1 MISNAK
7 LTAAVSAAPQIALP
21 AVAASRPRA
30 ESRSETRESAAAVLP
45 SVQDTR
51 RAARDQKKA
60 MAYQQMQAVWQ
71 RMQTLGMM
79 LKLDGRAAL
88 KMAAGLAR
96 ELKAA
101 VDAYKDAGGRNVSQ
115 GDLAMIRREAE
126 QARDAQA
133 KQTEAAPAV
142 PAASEAERAGRQAYA
157 AAASAMIDDRLSTLA
172 ARETDMVADKG
183 FFDQVKI
190 IVGDLRK
197 AREKLRGEAHLSL
210 NPPSDDEW
218 KDADKAQQELE
229 RAVDGAV

>member
-7 LTAAVSAAPQIALP
+7 LTTAVSAAPP
-21 AVAASRPRA
+21 VVVASRPRA
-30 ESRSETRESAAAVLP
+30 ETRETASAVLP
-45 SVQDTR
+45 SIQDTR
-51 RAARDQKKA
+51 RAVREQKKA

-101 VDAYKDAGGRNVSQ
+101 VEAYKDAGGRNVSQ

-133 KQTEAAPAV
+133 KQAETAAAAPAT
-142 PAASEAERAGRQAYA
+142 SEAERAGRQAYG
-157 AAASAMIDDRLSTLA
+157 AAASALAEDRLSALA
-172 ARETDMVADKG
+172 AQEADMVADKG

-190 IVGDLRK
+190 MIGDLRK
-197 AREKLRGEAHLSL
+197 AREKVRGEAHLNL

-218 KDADKAQQELE
+218 KDSDKAQQELE

>member
-7 LTAAVSAAPQIALP
+7 LTTAASAAPPII
-21 AVAASRPRA
+21 AASRPRA
-30 ESRSETRESAAAVLP
+30 EAREPASAVLP
-45 SVQDTR
+45 SIQDTR
-51 RAARDQKKA
+51 RAVREQKKA

-101 VDAYKDAGGRNVSQ
+101 VEAYKDAGGRNVSQ

-133 KQTEAAPAV
+133 KQAETAAA
-142 PAASEAERAGRQAYA
+142 PAASEAERAGRQAYG
-157 AAASAMIDDRLSTLA
+157 AAASALAEDRLSALA
-172 ARETDMVADKG
+172 AKETDMVADKG

-190 IVGDLRK
+190 MVGDLRK
-197 AREKLRGEAHLSL
+197 AREKVRGEAHLNL

-218 KDADKAQQELE
+218 KDSDKAQQELE